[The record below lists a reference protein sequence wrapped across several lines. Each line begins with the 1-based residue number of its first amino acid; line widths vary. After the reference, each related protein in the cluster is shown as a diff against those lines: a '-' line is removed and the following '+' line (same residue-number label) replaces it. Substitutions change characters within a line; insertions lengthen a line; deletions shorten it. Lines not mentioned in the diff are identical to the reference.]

1 MIIMIKNNK
10 GGVGKSWLTFNIS
23 HGLSLIGKKVL
34 IITSDS
40 QNNVLD
46 FAGIEIEPGR
56 GLEDWVLKGEGDLI
70 KLRDNLFYIPLQDN
84 NFSPVFRKKLKDFI
98 FNIKKDYDYILIDSV
113 PVLLVDKEF
122 EEVSDKMI
130 IPIYLDEVS
139 IKGTIKMLD
148 SVSAKSKILG
158 IVPNRFNRTRKENEI
173 LESLKIILEGNS
185 IKLFNPILQQAFV
198 TELIS
203 KHKSVWESESCKV
216 LNSTE
221 ILGSVLEEILCL
233 EK

>member
-1 MIIMIKNNK
+1 
-10 GGVGKSWLTFNIS
+10 
-23 HGLSLIGKKVL
+23 
-34 IITSDS
+34 S

-46 FAGIEIEPGR
+46 FAGVEVETGR
-56 GLEDWVLKGEGDLI
+56 GLEDWVTKGEGDLI
-70 KLRDNLFYIPLQDN
+70 QLRDNLFYIPLQDN
-84 NFSPVFRKKLKDFI
+84 NFSSIFRKKLKDFI
-98 FNIKKDYDYILIDSV
+98 FDIKKDYDYILIDSV
-113 PVLLVDKEF
+113 PVLLVDREF

-148 SVSAKSKILG
+148 SVSSKDKILG

-198 TELIS
+198 TELIY